1 MHEHIMTSK
10 EMLSMWHK
18 LHVEKNFDDVTINKE
33 IISSWA
39 RSEAYGVD
47 PFKRSNFE
55 ILNKKSLDQ
64 RLIKSQ
70 KVLDVVMATL
80 NTLHHITKGDKFG
93 VVFAD
98 AEGYILKR
106 LGNPSDIKYIS
117 YTNFIEGS
125 KWSEDVMGS
134 NAIGLALKLD
144 KPFQVHG
151 YEHFCK
157 HNCLATCSAAPIHD
171 QHGNIIGVLDL
182 TASYQNSNVHTLGMA
197 VASAKAIE
205 RELELK
211 NMNHLKTK
219 LYKELKLMNVA
230 KSAIINAMSEGLISI
245 DRNQIITTINTQAC
259 KMLGLSP
266 FESSFWV
273 GKHISEIGD
282 ITEEYLNKT
291 IQFKSKFFAE
301 NMTIKINGQ
310 KKRFMI
316 NCTPYEDILY
326 DDDNSINGALLILNK
341 PNNIINKVVGA
352 RAKTSFEDMVG
363 ESGVFLKAVE
373 QAKIASDNSS
383 NILLIGESGVGK
395 DLFAQS
401 IHNASPRKNEPFLG
415 INCAA
420 IPRELISSEL
430 FGYEEGAF
438 TGARKGGNPGKFELA
453 DQGTIFLDEIAEM
466 PIDLQASLLRVLE
479 ERNIIR
485 LGGKHFIP
493 VNVRIITATNRNLL
507 QQIEANSFRQDLY
520 FRLNV
525 ISIHL
530 PALRERKGDIPLL
543 VEHFVYSLSNRL
555 NKTVKHVKPEVY
567 DCLINYDWPGNIR
580 ELNNII
586 ERAINLCVS
595 DTLTLDLIP
604 LEIQE
609 ATMNTGILKWK
620 KSILQEDEEKERQ
633 LIEYYLSKKSNNRS
647 QVAKLLKISR
657 SSLYRKM
664 QKYNIY

>member
-1 MHEHIMTSK
+1 
-10 EMLSMWHK
+10 
-18 LHVEKNFDDVTINKE
+18 
-33 IISSWA
+33 
-39 RSEAYGVD
+39 
-47 PFKRSNFE
+47 
-55 ILNKKSLDQ
+55 
-64 RLIKSQ
+64 
-70 KVLDVVMATL
+70 
-80 NTLHHITKGDKFG
+80 
-93 VVFAD
+93 
-98 AEGYILKR
+98 
-106 LGNPSDIKYIS
+106 
-117 YTNFIEGS
+117 
-125 KWSEDVMGS
+125 
-134 NAIGLALKLD
+134 
-144 KPFQVHG
+144 
-151 YEHFCK
+151 
-157 HNCLATCSAAPIHD
+157 
-171 QHGNIIGVLDL
+171 
-182 TASYQNSNVHTLGMA
+182 
-197 VASAKAIE
+197 
-205 RELELK
+205 
-211 NMNHLKTK
+211 
-219 LYKELKLMNVA
+219 
-230 KSAIINAMSEGLISI
+230 MSEGLISI
-245 DRNQIITTINTQAC
+245 NRNQIITTINTQAC

-266 FESSFWV
+266 LESSFWV
-273 GKHISEIGD
+273 GKHVSEIGD

-326 DDDNSINGALLILNK
+326 DDDDKEINGALLILNK
-341 PNNIINKVVGA
+341 SNNIANKVVGA
-352 RAKTSFEDMVG
+352 KAKTLFEDMIG
-363 ESGVFLKAVE
+363 ESSVFLKAVE

-383 NILLIGESGVGK
+383 NILLTGESGVGK
-395 DLFAQS
+395 DLLAQA
-401 IHNASPRKNEPFLG
+401 IHNASPRRNEPFLG

-438 TGARKGGNPGKFELA
+438 TGARKGGNPGKFELV

-543 VEHFVYSLSNRL
+543 VENFVHSLSNRL

-586 ERAINLCVS
+586 ERAINLCS
-595 DTLTLDLIP
+595 GDTLTLDLIP
-604 LEIQE
+604 AEIQE